1 MFQEVI
7 GIRNYRRAGD
17 VSSIERYTMR
27 ALRLFA
33 ISVPAFALTVFALA
47 PALAAQDWQK
57 SYPVS
62 AKPSLTLSTGDSS
75 ADVHTCGDCREIR
88 IRVQWNDRHPDDYA
102 ITEFQSGDHV
112 NFELK
117 EKQHFGIHVS
127 RHEPQ
132 VIVETPK
139 ELDLE
144 ARTSDGAL
152 KVYGVQGNVALH
164 TSDGAVDV
172 SDVSGALR
180 LVASDGSIRI
190 HNVTG
195 TLESKSSDGSV
206 KIDGRLTGVQV
217 HTSDGSLDLTLA
229 EGSQLTT
236 SSRVEAS
243 DGRVTIRLP
252 KTLAADLDI
261 HTGDGH
267 IDCQLPLTM
276 SGYNSG
282 GGHNIRGKLN
292 AGGTPLTI
300 HTSDGSVTIAA
311 L

>member
-1 MFQEVI
+1 
-7 GIRNYRRAGD
+7 
-17 VSSIERYTMR
+17 MR
-27 ALRLFA
+27 SLRLIA
-33 ISVPAFALTVFALA
+33 VSVAVLAAFAAASALA
-47 PALAAQDWQK
+47 ESDWQK

-62 AKPSLTLSTGDSS
+62 AKPSVTVSTGDASTE
-75 ADVHTCGDCREIR
+75 VHSCGCREIR
-88 IRVQWNDRHPDDYA
+88 IRVQWNDRHPDQYT

-117 EKQHFGIHVS
+117 EKQHFAFHMGNH
-127 RHEPQ
+127 REPQ
-132 VIVETPK
+132 VTVETPAD
-139 ELDLE
+139 LDLE
-144 ARTSDGAL
+144 ARTSDGSL
-152 KVYGVQGNVALH
+152 KVYGVNGTMALH

-172 SDVSGALR
+172 TDVSGAVR

-195 TLESKSSDGSV
+195 TLESKSSDGHV
-206 KIDGRLTGVQV
+206 TIDGKLNGIQV
-217 HTSDGSLDLTLA
+217 HTSDGALELTLA

-236 SSRVEAS
+236 SSRIEAS
-243 DGRVTIRLP
+243 DGSVKIRLP

-282 GGHNIRGKLN
+282 GGHNIRGRLN

-300 HTSDGSVTIAA
+300 HTSDGNVSIAA

>member
-1 MFQEVI
+1 
-7 GIRNYRRAGD
+7 
-17 VSSIERYTMR
+17 MR
-27 ALRLFA
+27 SLRLIVFA
-33 ISVPAFALTVFALA
+33 VPALVLVAASA
-47 PALAAQDWQK
+47 ALAAESDWQK
-57 SYPVS
+57 SYPVPG
-62 AKPSLTLSTGDSS
+62 KPSLTVSTGDAST
-75 ADVHTCGDCREIR
+75 DVHSCGCREIR
-88 IRVQWNDRHPDDYA
+88 IRVEWNDRHPDDYT
-102 ITEFQSGDHV
+102 INEFQSGDHV

-117 EKQHFGIHVS
+117 EKQHFGIHVGMH
-127 RHEPQ
+127 REPH
-132 VIVETPK
+132 VSVETPG

-144 ARTSDGAL
+144 ARTSDGSL
-152 KVYGVQGNVALH
+152 KVYGVNGSIALH

-172 SDVSGALR
+172 ADVSGAVR

-190 HNVTG
+190 HNVSG
-195 TLESKSSDGSV
+195 TLESKSSDGRV
-206 KIDGRLTGVQV
+206 TIDGKLSGVQV

-282 GGHNIRGKLN
+282 GGHNIRGRLN
-292 AGGTPLTI
+292 SGGTPLTI
-300 HTSDGSVTIAA
+300 HTSDGNVTIAT

>member
-1 MFQEVI
+1 MK
-7 GIRNYRRAGD
+7 
-17 VSSIERYTMR
+17 S
-27 ALRLFA
+27 LRVVA
-33 ISVPAFALTVFALA
+33 ISAFALAVMTASSALA
-47 PALAAQDWQK
+47 ESDWQK

-62 AKPSLTLSTGDSS
+62 AKPSLTVSTGDAST
-75 ADVHTCGDCREIR
+75 DVHSCSCQEIR
-88 IRVQWNDRHPDDYA
+88 IRVQWNDRHPGDYT

-117 EKQHFGIHVS
+117 EKQRLGFHITMS
-127 RHEPQ
+127 RREPQ
-132 VIVETPK
+132 VWVETPA

-144 ARTSDGAL
+144 ARTSDGGL
-152 KVYGVQGNVALH
+152 KVYGVNGTFALH

-172 SDVSGALR
+172 SDVSGAVR

-190 HNVTG
+190 HNVSG
-195 TLESKSSDGSV
+195 TLESKSSDGHVS
-206 KIDGRLTGVQV
+206 IDGKLSAVQV
-217 HTSDGSLDLTLA
+217 HTSDGALELTLA

-236 SSRVEAS
+236 SSRIEAS
-243 DGRVTIRLP
+243 DGSVKIRLP

-267 IDCQLPLTM
+267 IDCELPLTM

-282 GGHNIRGKLN
+282 GGHNIRGRLN

-300 HTSDGSVTIAA
+300 HTSDGNVIIAA

>member
-1 MFQEVI
+1 MKV
-7 GIRNYRRAGD
+7 
-17 VSSIERYTMR
+17 
-27 ALRLFA
+27 LRLFA
-33 ISVPAFALTVFALA
+33 FAPVLALA
-47 PALAAQDWQK
+47 TTAVLAESDWQK

-62 AKPSLTLSTGDSS
+62 GKPSLTVSTGDASTE
-75 ADVHTCGDCREIR
+75 VHSCGCREVR
-88 IRVQWNDRHPDDYA
+88 IRVEWNDRHPDQYTV
-102 ITEFQSGDHV
+102 TEFQSGDHV

-117 EKQHFGIHVS
+117 EKQHLGFHIGGTHREPHVT
-127 RHEPQ
+127 
-132 VIVETPK
+132 VETPG

-144 ARTSDGAL
+144 ARTSDGGL
-152 KVYGVQGNVALH
+152 KVYEVNGSIALR

-172 SDVSGALR
+172 SDVSGAVR

-195 TLESKSSDGSV
+195 TLESRSSDGHVS
-206 KIDGRLTGVQV
+206 IDGKFSGVQV
-217 HTSDGSLDLTLA
+217 HTSDGALELTLA

-243 DGRVTIRLP
+243 DGNVKIRLP
-252 KTLAADLDI
+252 RTLAADVDI

-267 IDCQLPLTM
+267 IDCQLPLTLN
-276 SGYNSG
+276 GYTSG
-282 GGHNIRGKLN
+282 GGHEIRGRLN

-300 HTSDGSVTIAA
+300 HTSDGNVTIAA

>member
-1 MFQEVI
+1 MT
-7 GIRNYRRAGD
+7 
-17 VSSIERYTMR
+17 S
-27 ALRLFA
+27 LFA
-33 ISVPAFALTVFALA
+33 IAIPVAALA
-47 PALAAQDWQK
+47 VGAATLPAQSDWQK
-57 SYPVS
+57 SYQVS
-62 AKPSLTLSTGDSS
+62 AKPSLTVSTGDASTEIHS
-75 ADVHTCGDCREIR
+75 CGCREMR
-88 IRVQWNDRHPDDYA
+88 IRVQWNDRRADDYT
-102 ITEFQSGDHV
+102 ISEFQTGDHV

-117 EKQHFGIHVS
+117 EKARFGIHVS
-127 RHEPQ
+127 MARHEPR
-132 VIVETPK
+132 VFIETPN

-144 ARTSDGAL
+144 ARTSDGGL
-152 KVYGVQGNVALH
+152 KVYQVNGTIALH
-164 TSDGAVDV
+164 TSDGAVEV
-172 SDVSGALR
+172 SDVSGAVR

-195 TLESKSSDGSV
+195 TLESRSSDGHVS
-206 KIDGRLTGVQV
+206 IDGKLSGVQV
-217 HTSDGSLDLTLA
+217 HTSDGALELTLA

-236 SSRVEAS
+236 SSRIEAS
-243 DGRVTIRLP
+243 DGSVKIRLP
-252 KTLAADLDI
+252 RTLAADVDI

-282 GGHNIRGKLN
+282 GGHNIRGRLN

>member
-1 MFQEVI
+1 
-7 GIRNYRRAGD
+7 
-17 VSSIERYTMR
+17 MR
-27 ALRLFA
+27 SLRL
-33 ISVPAFALTVFALA
+33 IVFAA
-47 PALAAQDWQK
+47 PALAMVAASAALTAETDWQK
-57 SYPVS
+57 SYPVPG
-62 AKPSLTLSTGDSS
+62 KPSLTVSTGDASTEVRS
-75 ADVHTCGDCREIR
+75 CGCGEIR
-88 IRVQWNDRHPDDYA
+88 IRVEWNDRHLNDYM
-102 ITEFQSGDHV
+102 INEFQSGDHV

-117 EKQHFGIHVS
+117 EKQHFGIHVGMH
-127 RHEPQ
+127 REPH
-132 VIVETPK
+132 VTIETPG

-144 ARTSDGAL
+144 ARTSDGSL
-152 KVYGVQGNVALH
+152 KVYGVNGSIALR

-172 SDVSGALR
+172 SDVSGAVR

-190 HNVTG
+190 HNVSG
-195 TLESKSSDGSV
+195 TLESKSSDGRV
-206 KIDGRLTGVQV
+206 TIDGKLSGVQV

-282 GGHNIRGKLN
+282 GGHNIRGRLN
-292 AGGTPLTI
+292 SGGTPLTI
-300 HTSDGSVTIAA
+300 HTSDGNVTIAT

>member
-1 MFQEVI
+1 MK
-7 GIRNYRRAGD
+7 
-17 VSSIERYTMR
+17 S
-27 ALRLFA
+27 LRVVA
-33 ISVPAFALTVFALA
+33 ISAFALVV
-47 PALAAQDWQK
+47 LAASSARAESDWQK

-62 AKPSLTLSTGDSS
+62 AKPSLTVSTGDAST
-75 ADVHTCGDCREIR
+75 DVHSCACQEIR
-88 IRVQWNDRHPDDYA
+88 IRVQWNDRHPGDYTV
-102 ITEFQSGDHV
+102 TEFQSGDHV

-117 EKQHFGIHVS
+117 EKQRIGFHITMS

-132 VIVETPK
+132 VWVETPA

-144 ARTSDGAL
+144 ARTSDGGL
-152 KVYGVQGNVALH
+152 KVYGVKGTFALH

-172 SDVSGALR
+172 SDVSGAVR

-190 HNVTG
+190 HNVSG
-195 TLESKSSDGSV
+195 TLESKSSDGHVS
-206 KIDGRLTGVQV
+206 IDGKLSALQV
-217 HTSDGSLDLTLA
+217 HTSDGALELTLA

-236 SSRVEAS
+236 SSRIEAS
-243 DGRVTIRLP
+243 DGSVKIRLP

-267 IDCQLPLTM
+267 IDCELPLTM

-282 GGHNIRGKLN
+282 GGHNIRGRLN

-300 HTSDGSVTIAA
+300 HTSDGNVTIAA

>member
-1 MFQEVI
+1 MK
-7 GIRNYRRAGD
+7 
-17 VSSIERYTMR
+17 S
-27 ALRLFA
+27 LRLFA
-33 ISVPAFALTVFALA
+33 IALPVFVLAVFAAVLT
-47 PALAAQDWQK
+47 AQSDWQK

-62 AKPSLTLSTGDSS
+62 AKPSLTVSTGDASME
-75 ADVHTCGDCREIR
+75 VHSCGCQEVR
-88 IRVQWNDRHPDDYA
+88 IRVQWNDRHADQYT
-102 ITEFQSGDHV
+102 INEFQSGDHV

-117 EKQHFGIHVS
+117 DKQRFKFQVGNH
-127 RHEPQ
+127 REPR
-132 VIVETPK
+132 VTVETPG

-144 ARTSDGAL
+144 ARTSDGSL
-152 KVYGVQGNVALH
+152 KVYGVNGTIALH
-164 TSDGAVDV
+164 TSDGGVDV
-172 SDVSGALR
+172 SDVSGAVR

-195 TLESKSSDGSV
+195 TLESKSSDGHVS
-206 KIDGRLTGVQV
+206 IDGKLSAVQV
-217 HTSDGSLDLTLA
+217 HTSDGALELTLA

-243 DGRVTIRLP
+243 DGSVKIRLP

-282 GGHNIRGKLN
+282 GGHNIRGRLN
-292 AGGTPLTI
+292 SGGTPLTI

>member
-1 MFQEVI
+1 
-7 GIRNYRRAGD
+7 
-17 VSSIERYTMR
+17 MR
-27 ALRLFA
+27 SLRLL
-33 ISVPAFALTVFALA
+33 AFAV
-47 PALAAQDWQK
+47 PALALAAASAVLAAESDWQK

-62 AKPSLTLSTGDSS
+62 GKPSLTVSTGDASTEVRS
-75 ADVHTCGDCREIR
+75 CGCREVR
-88 IRVQWNDRHPDDYA
+88 IRVEWNDRHLNDYT
-102 ITEFQSGDHV
+102 INEFQSGDHV

-117 EKQHFGIHVS
+117 EKQHFGIHVGMH
-127 RHEPQ
+127 REPH
-132 VIVETPK
+132 VTVETPA

-144 ARTSDGAL
+144 ARTSDGSL
-152 KVYGVQGNVALH
+152 KVNGVNGSIALH

-172 SDVSGALR
+172 SDVSGAVR

-190 HNVTG
+190 HNVSG
-195 TLESKSSDGSV
+195 TLESKSSDGRV
-206 KIDGRLTGVQV
+206 TIDGKLSGVQV
-217 HTSDGSLDLTLA
+217 HTSDGSLDLTLE

-243 DGRVTIRLP
+243 DGQVKIRLP

-276 SGYNSG
+276 NGYNSA

-292 AGGTPLTI
+292 SGGTPLTI
-300 HTSDGSVTIAA
+300 HTSDGNVTIAT

>member
-1 MFQEVI
+1 
-7 GIRNYRRAGD
+7 
-17 VSSIERYTMR
+17 MR
-27 ALRLFA
+27 ALRPFA
-33 ISVPAFALTVFALA
+33 ISVPAVALTMFALA
-47 PALAAQDWQK
+47 PALAAEADWQK

-62 AKPSLTLSTGDSS
+62 GKPSVTLGTGDASTE
-75 ADVHTCGDCREIR
+75 VHSCAACREVR
-88 IRVQWNDRHPDDYA
+88 IRVEWNDRHPEEFLMN
-102 ITEFQSGDHV
+102 EFQSGDHV

-117 EKQHFGIHVS
+117 EKQHFGIHIGES
-127 RHEPQ
+127 RHEPH
-132 VIVETPK
+132 VTVETPR

-152 KVYGVQGNVALH
+152 KVYGVNGDLSLH

-172 SDVSGALR
+172 SDVSGAVR

-195 TLESKSSDGSV
+195 TLESKSSDGRVS
-206 KIDGRLTGVQV
+206 IDGRLSGLQV
-217 HTSDGSLDLTLA
+217 HVSDGRLDVALA

-236 SSRVEAS
+236 SSRIEAS
-243 DGRVTIRLP
+243 DGQVTIRLP
-252 KTLAADLDI
+252 KTLATDLDV

-276 SGYNSG
+276 SGYNSSG
-282 GGHNIRGKLN
+282 GSGHNIRGRLN

-300 HTSDGSVTIAA
+300 HTGDGNVTIAA

>member
-1 MFQEVI
+1 
-7 GIRNYRRAGD
+7 
-17 VSSIERYTMR
+17 MR
-27 ALRLFA
+27 ALRLFP
-33 ISVPAFALTVFALA
+33 ISVPAVALTVFALA
-47 PALAAQDWQK
+47 PALTAQDWQK

-62 AKPSLTLSTGDSS
+62 GKPSLTLSTGDSS
-75 ADVHTCGDCREIR
+75 SDVHACGDCREIR
-88 IRVQWNDRHPDDYA
+88 IRVQWNDRHADDYT

-127 RHEPQ
+127 HREPQ
-132 VIVETPK
+132 VTVETPK

-152 KVYGVQGNVALH
+152 KVYGVQGNIALH
-164 TSDGAVDV
+164 TSDGAVEV
-172 SDVSGALR
+172 SDVSGAVR
-180 LVASDGSIRI
+180 LVASDGSIHI

-206 KIDGRLTGVQV
+206 KIDGRFSGVQV
-217 HTSDGSLDLTLA
+217 HTSDGSLELTLA

-236 SSRVEAS
+236 SSRIEAS
-243 DGRVTIRLP
+243 DGSVKIRLP

-261 HTGDGH
+261 HTSDGH

-276 SGYNSG
+276 QGYNSG

-300 HTSDGSVTIAA
+300 HTSDGNVTIAA

>member
-1 MFQEVI
+1 
-7 GIRNYRRAGD
+7 
-17 VSSIERYTMR
+17 MR
-27 ALRLFA
+27 SLRLFA
-33 ISVPAFALTVFALA
+33 IAVPVVALSAVAAALG
-47 PALAAQDWQK
+47 AQSDWQK

-62 AKPSLTLSTGDSS
+62 GKPSLTVTTGDASVE
-75 ADVHTCGDCREIR
+75 VHSCGCREIR
-88 IRVQWNDRHPDDYA
+88 IRVQWNDRHADDYT
-102 ITEFQSGDHV
+102 INEFQSGDHV

-117 EKQHFGIHVS
+117 EKQHFGFHVGINH
-127 RHEPQ
+127 REPH
-132 VIVETPK
+132 VTVETPA

-144 ARTSDGAL
+144 ARTSDGSL
-152 KVYGVQGNVALH
+152 KVYGVNGTIALH

-172 SDVSGALR
+172 SDVSGAIR

-195 TLESKSSDGSV
+195 TLESKSSDGHVS
-206 KIDGRLTGVQV
+206 IDGKLSAVQV
-217 HTSDGSLDLTLA
+217 HTSDGALELTLA

-236 SSRVEAS
+236 SSRIEAS
-243 DGRVTIRLP
+243 DGSVKIRLP
-252 KTLAADLDI
+252 RTLAADLDI

-282 GGHNIRGKLN
+282 GGHNIRGRLN

>member
-1 MFQEVI
+1 
-7 GIRNYRRAGD
+7 
-17 VSSIERYTMR
+17 MR
-27 ALRLFA
+27 SLRL
-33 ISVPAFALTVFALA
+33 VAFAVPVLALTIPAAALA
-47 PALAAQDWQK
+47 ESDWQK

-62 AKPSLTLSTGDSS
+62 GKASLTVSTGDASTE
-75 ADVHTCGDCREIR
+75 VHSCACREIR
-88 IRVQWNDRHPDDYA
+88 IRVEWNDRHPDEYTV
-102 ITEFQSGDHV
+102 TEFQSGDHV

-117 EKQHFGIHVS
+117 EKQRFGFHIGVH
-127 RHEPQ
+127 REPR
-132 VIVETPK
+132 VTVETPD

-144 ARTSDGAL
+144 ARTSDGGL
-152 KVYGVQGNVALH
+152 KVSGVSGTFALH
-164 TSDGAVDV
+164 TSDGAVEV
-172 SDVSGALR
+172 ADVSGAVR

-195 TLESKSSDGSV
+195 TLESKSSDGHVS
-206 KIDGRLTGVQV
+206 IDGKFSGVQV
-217 HTSDGSLDLTLA
+217 HTSDGALELTLA

-243 DGRVTIRLP
+243 DGSVKIRVPR
-252 KTLAADLDI
+252 TLAADLEI

-276 SGYNSG
+276 NGYNSG
-282 GGHNIRGKLN
+282 GGHEIRGRLN

-300 HTSDGSVTIAA
+300 HTSDGNVTIAA

>member
-1 MFQEVI
+1 
-7 GIRNYRRAGD
+7 
-17 VSSIERYTMR
+17 MR
-27 ALRLFA
+27 SLRLFA
-33 ISVPAFALTVFALA
+33 TALPVL
-47 PALAAQDWQK
+47 ALAAFASALTAQSDWQK

-62 AKPSLTLSTGDSS
+62 GKPSLTVSTGDASVE
-75 ADVHTCGDCREIR
+75 VHSCGCQEVR
-88 IRVQWNDRHPDDYA
+88 IHVQWNDRRPDEYT
-102 ITEFQSGDHV
+102 INEFQSGDHV

-117 EKQHFGIHVS
+117 EKQRIGFHIGN
-127 RHEPQ
+127 RHEPR
-132 VIVETPK
+132 VSVETPG

-144 ARTSDGAL
+144 ARTSDGSL
-152 KVYGVQGNVALH
+152 KVYGVNGTMALH
-164 TSDGAVDV
+164 TSDGGVDV
-172 SDVSGALR
+172 SDVSGAVR

-195 TLESKSSDGSV
+195 TLESKSSDGHVS
-206 KIDGRLTGVQV
+206 IDGKLSAVQV
-217 HTSDGSLDLTLA
+217 HTSDGALELTLA
-229 EGSQLTT
+229 EGSELTT
-236 SSRVEAS
+236 SSRIEAS
-243 DGRVTIRLP
+243 DGSVKIRLP

-282 GGHNIRGKLN
+282 GGHNIRGRLN

>member
-1 MFQEVI
+1 
-7 GIRNYRRAGD
+7 
-17 VSSIERYTMR
+17 MR
-27 ALRLFA
+27 SLRLIVFA
-33 ISVPAFALTVFALA
+33 I
-47 PALAAQDWQK
+47 PALVLVATSAVLIAESDWQK
-57 SYPVS
+57 SYPVPG
-62 AKPSLTLSTGDSS
+62 KPSLTVSTGDAST
-75 ADVHTCGDCREIR
+75 DVHSCGCREIR
-88 IRVQWNDRHPDDYA
+88 IRVEWNDRHPNDYT
-102 ITEFQSGDHV
+102 INEFQSGDHV

-117 EKQHFGIHVS
+117 EKEHFGIHVGMH
-127 RHEPQ
+127 REPH
-132 VIVETPK
+132 VTVETPG

-144 ARTSDGAL
+144 ARTSDGSL
-152 KVYGVQGNVALH
+152 KVYGVNGSIALH

-172 SDVSGALR
+172 SDVSGAVR

-190 HNVTG
+190 HNVSG
-195 TLESKSSDGSV
+195 TLESKSSDGRV
-206 KIDGRLTGVQV
+206 TIDGKLSGVQV

-282 GGHNIRGKLN
+282 GGHNIRGRLN
-292 AGGTPLTI
+292 SGGTPLTI
-300 HTSDGSVTIAA
+300 HTSDGNVTIAT

>member
-1 MFQEVI
+1 MK
-7 GIRNYRRAGD
+7 
-17 VSSIERYTMR
+17 S
-27 ALRLFA
+27 LRLFA
-33 ISVPAFALTVFALA
+33 FALPLAVLFTASAL
-47 PALAAQDWQK
+47 LAESDWQK

-62 AKPSLTLSTGDSS
+62 GKASLTVGTGDASTE
-75 ADVHTCGDCREIR
+75 VHSCGCREIR
-88 IRVQWNDRHPDDYA
+88 IRVQWNDRHPDQYT

-117 EKQHFGIHVS
+117 EKQRFGFNIGNRREPHVS
-127 RHEPQ
+127 
-132 VIVETPK
+132 VETPA

-144 ARTSDGAL
+144 ARTSDGSL
-152 KVYGVQGNVALH
+152 KVYGVNGNIALH
-164 TSDGAVDV
+164 TSDGAVEV
-172 SDVSGALR
+172 SDVVGAVR

-195 TLESKSSDGSV
+195 TLESKSSDGHVS
-206 KIDGRLTGVQV
+206 IDGKLSGVQV
-217 HTSDGSLDLTLA
+217 HTSDGGLELTLA

-243 DGRVTIRLP
+243 DGSVKIRLP
-252 KTLAADLDI
+252 RSLAADLDI

-282 GGHNIRGKLN
+282 GGHNIRGRLN
-292 AGGTPLTI
+292 NGGTPLTI
-300 HTSDGSVTIAA
+300 HTGDGNVTIAS

>member
-1 MFQEVI
+1 
-7 GIRNYRRAGD
+7 
-17 VSSIERYTMR
+17 MR
-27 ALRLFA
+27 SLRLIGFA
-33 ISVPAFALTVFALA
+33 VPVVALFAASAVLA
-47 PALAAQDWQK
+47 ESNWQK
-57 SYPVS
+57 AYPVS
-62 AKPSLTLSTGDSS
+62 GKPSVSVSTGDASTE
-75 ADVHTCGDCREIR
+75 VHSCGCREIR
-88 IRVQWNDRHPDDYA
+88 IRVEWNDRHPDDYT
-102 ITEFQSGDHV
+102 INELQSGDHV

-117 EKQHFGIHVS
+117 EKQRFGIHVGM
-127 RHEPQ
+127 RREPH
-132 VIVETPK
+132 VTVETPG

-144 ARTSDGAL
+144 ARTSDGGL
-152 KVYGVQGNVALH
+152 KVYGLNGTIALH
-164 TSDGAVDV
+164 TSDGAVEV
-172 SDVSGALR
+172 LDVSGAVR

-195 TLESKSSDGSV
+195 TLESKSSDGRV
-206 KIDGRLTGVQV
+206 TIDGRLSGVQV

-282 GGHNIRGKLN
+282 GGHNIRGRLN
-292 AGGTPLTI
+292 NGGTPLTI
-300 HTSDGSVTIAA
+300 HTSDGNVTIAT

>member
-1 MFQEVI
+1 
-7 GIRNYRRAGD
+7 
-17 VSSIERYTMR
+17 MR
-27 ALRLFA
+27 FLRLIAFA
-33 ISVPAFALTVFALA
+33 I
-47 PALAAQDWQK
+47 PALALVATSAALAAEGDWQK

-62 AKPSLTLSTGDSS
+62 GKPSVTVSTGDASME
-75 ADVHTCGDCREIR
+75 VHSCGCREIR
-88 IRVQWNDRHPDDYA
+88 IRVEWNDRHPVDYT
-102 ITEFQSGDHV
+102 INELQSGDHV

-117 EKQHFGIHVS
+117 EKQRFGVHVGMRREPHVS
-127 RHEPQ
+127 
-132 VIVETPK
+132 VETPG

-144 ARTSDGAL
+144 ARTSDGSL
-152 KVYGVQGNVALH
+152 KVYGVNGFIALH
-164 TSDGAVDV
+164 TSDGSVEV
-172 SDVSGALR
+172 SDVSGAVR

-190 HNVTG
+190 HNVSG
-195 TLESKSSDGSV
+195 TLESRSSDGRV
-206 KIDGRLTGVQV
+206 TIDGKLSGVQV

-252 KTLAADLDI
+252 KSLAADLDI

-276 SGYNSG
+276 NGYNSG
-282 GGHNIRGKLN
+282 GGHNIRGRLN
-292 AGGTPLTI
+292 SGGTPLTI
-300 HTSDGSVTIAA
+300 HTSDGNVSIAT